1 MDRLKNQVAIVTG
14 AGEGIGRGVARRF
27 ALEGAKVVIAELK
40 SETGEKTAKELRE
53 LGGEGAFVQMDV
65 AGKASVEAMVNKT
78 IEAFGQVDILVN
90 NAYPAGGFPVRLE
103 SKTDEDFRKAMEA
116 GFFGTLWAMR
126 AVFEQ
131 MCKQGGGKIIN
142 MCSLNG
148 VNAHMYTADYNTTKE
163 AIRCLTRS
171 AAREWAH
178 RNIRVNAIC
187 PAAVTV
193 AFEMFKQFTPDN
205 AAEILK
211 QNPMGRMGD
220 PERDIGGVALF
231 LASED
236 SCFVTGNTIFADGG
250 GHINGVSWAPELP
263 E

>member
-1 MDRLKNQVAIVTG
+1 MDRLKDQVAIVTG
-14 AGEGIGRGVARRF
+14 AGEGIGRGVVRRF
-27 ALEGAKVVIAELK
+27 ASEGARVAVAELK
-40 SETGEKTAKELRE
+40 SETGEKTAKELSE
-53 LGGEGAFVQMDV
+53 LGGEGIFVRTDV
-65 AGKASVEAMVNKT
+65 SNKVDVEAMVNET
-78 IEAFGQVDILVN
+78 IEYFGRVDILVN
-90 NAYPAGGFPVRLE
+90 NAYPTGGLPVRLE

-126 AVFEQ
+126 AVFDQ
-131 MCKQGGGKIIN
+131 MRKQGGGRIIN

-178 RNIRVNAIC
+178 HNILVNAIC

-193 AFEMFKQFTPDN
+193 AFEMFQQFAPDN
-205 AAEILK
+205 VAELLK
-211 QNPMGRMGD
+211 QNPIGRMGD

-236 SCFVTGNTIFADGG
+236 SCYVTGNTIFADGG
-250 GHINGVSWAPELP
+250 GHINGVSWAPELH

>member
-1 MDRLKNQVAIVTG
+1 MDRLKDQVAIVTG

-27 ALEGAKVVIAELK
+27 ASEGARVIVAEIK
-40 SETGEKTAKELRE
+40 TETGEKTVKELGE
-53 LGGEGAFVQMDV
+53 LGGEGIFVRTDV
-65 AGKASVEAMVNKT
+65 SDKANVEAMVNET
-78 IEAFGQVDILVN
+78 VESFGRVDILVN
-90 NAYPAGGFPVRLE
+90 NAYPTGGFPVRLE
-103 SKTDEDFRKAMEA
+103 NKTDEDFRKAMEA
-116 GFFGTLWAMR
+116 GFFGTLWTMR
-126 AVFEQ
+126 AAFEQ
-131 MCKQGGGKIIN
+131 MRKQGGGRIIN

-148 VNAHMYTADYNTTKE
+148 VNAHMYTADYNTAKE

-178 RNIRVNAIC
+178 HNILVNAIC

-193 AFEMFKQFTPDN
+193 AFEMFQKFAPDN
-205 AAEILK
+205 AAELIK

-236 SCFVTGNTIFADGG
+236 SCYVTGNTIFADGG
-250 GHINGVSWAPELP
+250 GHINGVAWAPELP